1 MDHNI
6 QIARRVCEF
15 IFKSKRRTLPAFKNS
30 INCATSTTPLD
41 SASITKYHGDRSES
55 GASGIGREKTTGNE
69 AIYQS
74 EKKKKVFGGNLP
86 AYLIHF
92 RFIISLF
99 SFRGTVLIRAL
110 PQMVIS
116 GLLTWSGMY
125 VYDSIHVTLPSAS
138 FPAIATV
145 TSFLLVFRTQV
156 LWYCMGSYS

>member
-1 MDHNI
+1 M
-6 QIARRVCEF
+6 ATEV
-15 IFKSKRRTLPAFKNS
+15 KVVPA
-30 INCATSTTPLD
+30 A
-41 SASITKYHGDRSES
+41 SAGRKQLAMKQFTKV
-55 GASGIGREKTTGNE
+55 K
-69 AIYQS
+69 
-74 EKKKKVFGGNLP
+74 KKKKVFGGNLP